1 MLPFFKVISGD
12 MFYGNAVVYQS
23 MHTVVETP
31 AYLAD
36 ADKLFSQVERAAI
49 VDRLASDPKCGVL
62 IPGGGGIRKVRFGFG
77 SRGKSGGARVIYLV
91 GGEDIPVFVL
101 AVFAKNEKANLSASE
116 RNALGKMVDIL
127 IKNYRSQK

>member
-1 MLPFFKVISGD
+1 
-12 MFYGNAVVYQS
+12 

-31 AYLAD
+31 TYLAD

-77 SRGKSGGARVIYLV
+77 SRGKRGGARVIYLF
-91 GGEDIPVFVL
+91 GGEDIPVFIL
-101 AVFAKNEKANLSASE
+101 AVFAKNEKSDLSAAE
-116 RNALGKMVDIL
+116 RNALARMVDGV
-127 IKNYRSQK
+127 IKSYRRQR